1 MKYQELHKINKWFM
15 DTLDIEPMA
24 SELVELA
31 DGIILEKDFEI
42 TISGVDIFMS
52 DVFNDSY
59 CTYEMPF
66 GNKTIF
72 VTLN

>member
-1 MKYQELHKINKWFM
+1 MKYQQLHRINKWFM

-24 SELVELA
+24 SELIELA
-31 DGIILEKDFEI
+31 DGIVLEEDFEI
-42 TISGVDIFMS
+42 IISGVDMFVS
-52 DVFNDSY
+52 EVFNDSY
-59 CTYEMPF
+59 WTYEMPF